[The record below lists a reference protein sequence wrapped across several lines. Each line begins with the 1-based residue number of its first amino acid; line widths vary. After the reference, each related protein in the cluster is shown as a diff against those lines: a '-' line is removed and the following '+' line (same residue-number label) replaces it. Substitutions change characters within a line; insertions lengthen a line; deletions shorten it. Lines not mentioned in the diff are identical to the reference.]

1 MDCPEVRGGRPK
13 PSLRSFMSSERK
25 SPSKKTELLPSAVL
39 RIAAA
44 TSPARSVVVLL
55 CLLGSGAAE
64 GIGIASLIPLIIAA
78 GNSTVGGKKSAIAG
92 YVLDAL
98 HALGLPT
105 ESLFLLLILALGLV
119 GKALLSL
126 LAMHHVGH
134 AVADVATRMRMNLI
148 NALLEA
154 RWGFFIRQP
163 MGRFA
168 TALSME
174 AQRAGDAYNAVTQL
188 LSHLIQVAIYLTIA
202 AAVSW
207 KVAVFAAAIGFVM
220 MLSLSRFVVTT
231 RRYARKQTKKTRKMI
246 VRLAD
251 VLGGLKPIKAMG
263 RQARFGALLAR
274 DVQAIDHALQGQFF
288 AKHAGRVLQ
297 EPIIFLCVGI
307 GVYVSLQIGT
317 IPLTELVVMSL
328 LLVKTVTVI
337 GQVQEDLQ
345 AVNNSES
352 GYWAIHGT
360 IEDALAAREEANAGR
375 LPTLDQCIELRGVC
389 MAFGRSR
396 VVENASFMVPAG
408 RITAIIGA
416 SGAGKTTLVDLI
428 LGLHSPVS
436 GQILVD
442 GVPLQELDIIRWRS
456 MVGYVPQELMLFH
469 DSIMSNISLGEP
481 GITRSDVERALR
493 QAGAWDFVAQ
503 LSDGVDHVVGE
514 RGAALSGGQRQRIS
528 LARALIHHPRLL
540 ILDEATSALDPVTE
554 AEIVS
559 NVHDLATRGGLT
571 VLAISH
577 QPAWMAV
584 ADKVVRVRDGH
595 VTELAPTVARVAS
608 H

>member
-1 MDCPEVRGGRPK
+1 
-13 PSLRSFMSSERK
+13 MSSERR
-25 SPSKKTELLPSAVL
+25 SASKPKAEFLPSAVL

-44 TSPARSVVVLL
+44 TPPMRSTLVLL

-78 GNSTVGGKKSAIAG
+78 GDSGGVSKKSAIAG
-92 YVLDAL
+92 YVLDAMQ
-98 HALGLPT
+98 ALGLPT
-105 ESLFLLLILALGLV
+105 GSLFLLSALVLGLL

-134 AVADVATRMRMNLI
+134 AVADVGTRMRMNLI

-154 RWGFFIRQP
+154 RWGFFIHQP

-174 AQRAGDAYNAVTQL
+174 AQRASEAYNAVAQL
-188 LSHLIQVAIYLTIA
+188 LSHLIQVAVYLTIT

-207 KVAVFAAAIGFVM
+207 KIALFAATIGIVL
-220 MLSLSRFVVTT
+220 MLSLNRFIVIT
-231 RRYARKQTKKTRKMI
+231 RRHARKQTKKTRNMI

-263 RQARFGALLAR
+263 RQVRFGVLLAR
-274 DVQAIDHALQGQFF
+274 DVQAIDLAMRRQFF
-288 AKHAGRVLQ
+288 AKHAGRLLQ
-297 EPIIFLCVGI
+297 EPIVFLCVGI
-307 GVYVSLQIGT
+307 GVYVTLKVAT
-317 IPLTELVVMSL
+317 VPLTELVVMTL

-345 AVNNSES
+345 SVNISES

-360 IEDALAAREEANAGR
+360 IEDALTAREEIRPGR
-375 LPTLDQCIELRGVC
+375 PPTLEHCIEIRDVF
-389 MAFGRSR
+389 MAFDKKH
-396 VVENASFMVPAG
+396 VVENASFMIPAG
-408 RITAIIGA
+408 RITAIIGP

-428 LGLHSPVS
+428 MGLHSPTS

-442 GVPLQELDIIRWRS
+442 GIPLQELDIIKWRS

-469 DSIMSNISLGEP
+469 ESIMSNISLGELSV
-481 GITRSDVERALR
+481 TRPDVERALR
-493 QAGAWDFVAQ
+493 QAGAWDFVSQ

-528 LARALIHHPRLL
+528 LARALVHNPRLL
-540 ILDEATSALDPVTE
+540 ILDEATSALDPMTE

-559 NVHDLATRGGLT
+559 NVRELASRSGIT

-577 QPAWMAV
+577 QPAWISV
-584 ADKVVRVRDGH
+584 ADKIIQMQDGDI
-595 VTELAPTVARVAS
+595 TELRPNVAKVAS
-608 H
+608 D